1 MSDLRR
7 FFLQQ
12 AALIALSVITL
23 GCATDLQP
31 PTPDV
36 EVIGELASHCTP
48 ATTSQPPPDMRP
60 PSVPDHNGMTGP
72 DNESLGAI
80 GLSPRAAQMASI
92 VGINPLLRRLPTLKE
107 QAAAEVE
114 GTALRLLTLRRQ
126 LSDRLLLVLIETG
139 SIAAELDCER
149 ARAEEFAVRL
159 EEIQNDIQHG
169 RTIRAIV
176 GEAGLQMAAGGL
188 LVLGLSTAAGVSQI
202 TGNLNALVHGLAALG
217 GDQETNMIQDRNL
230 LGEVWD
236 APDTPVLFPPPV
248 WRFLNQPADDGDGET
263 RRETILSVWRGR
275 LGPPGTEIETQRR
288 ELFFGKGGIYDVEE
302 LRHRADMLALLKAF
316 VNLMHQDLNLLF
328 RETLVLVNQAGTG
341 ES

>member
-1 MSDLRR
+1 MSDLHHY
-7 FFLQQ
+7 FFQR
-12 AALIALSVITL
+12 AAIIAVSTVTF
-23 GCATDLQP
+23 GCATGSHP
-31 PTPDV
+31 PPNV

-48 ATTSQPPPDMRP
+48 ATTSQPPPDMP
-60 PSVPDHNGMTGP
+60 QSPVPNHDGVMEQADKP
-72 DNESLGAI
+72 AAAVR
-80 GLSPRAAQMASI
+80 LSPRAAQMASI
-92 VGINPLLRRLPTLKE
+92 VGIDRLLSRLQALKQQE
-107 QAAAEVE
+107 TAKVE
-114 GTALRLLTLRRQ
+114 SAALRLLTLRRQ

-149 ARAEEFAVRL
+149 ARAEELAVRL
-159 EEIQNDIQHG
+159 EEIQNDIQHR
-169 RTIRAIV
+169 RTVRAIV

-202 TGNLNALVHGLAALG
+202 TGNLNALVNGLAALG
-217 GDQETNMIQDRNL
+217 GDQETDMIQDRNL

-248 WRFLNQPADDGDGET
+248 WRFLNQPADEGDGET

-275 LGPPGTEIETQRR
+275 LGPPGTEIEQQRR